1 MSEAY
6 CRTVVAEIDKRL
18 DQQPVGLP
26 LNTVFYGGGTPGY
39 INPCEL
45 NLIHAKLI
53 ERPGIADDA
62 EVTIETTPMTLTRE
76 KVHEWFSIGINRIS
90 MGIESLQDSELKAIG
105 RDHDSRTAMD
115 GIKRAQ
121 AAGVENIA
129 LDLIYGLPG
138 QTLRSWEDTLNKTL
152 AFGPAHLSAYGLS
165 ITGSL
170 KLHYPEGSAAYPDED
185 EFAAMYDS
193 LIDKCARHGLIQY
206 EISNF
211 ARPGHESRHN
221 LCYWQNDEYLA
232 FGVGAHRY
240 VNGVRSANLR
250 SFNRY
255 MRDFLQDESA
265 EQIDRERLVDDGI
278 MLGLRLRR
286 GLHLDQFLE
295 RYGVDLM
302 DRIKDKLPILV
313 DNGLVELQDRVLK
326 LTRKGILISNTI
338 LAELI

>member
-6 CRTVVAEIDKRL
+6 CKTVVQEIDQRL
-18 DQQPVGLP
+18 DQNPIGLP
-26 LNTVFYGGGTPGY
+26 LKTIFYGGGTPGY
-39 INPCEL
+39 IEPSEL
-45 NLIHAKLI
+45 NLIHSKLK

-62 EVTIETTPMTLTRE
+62 EVTLETTPMTLTQE
-76 KVHEWFSIGINRIS
+76 KVHQWFSIGINRIS
-90 MGIESLQDSELKAIG
+90 MGIESLQDRELKAIG

-121 AAGVENIA
+121 AAGVKNIA

-138 QTLRSWEDTLNKTL
+138 QTLRSWEDTLDKL
-152 AFGPAHLSAYGLS
+152 LSFGPAHLSAYGLS

-170 KLHYPEGSAAYPDED
+170 KLHYPPGSDAYPDD
-185 EFAAMYDS
+185 ELFASMYDS
-193 LIDKCARHGLIQY
+193 LIDKCAQNGLIQY

-211 ARPGHESRHN
+211 AKPGHESRHN
-221 LCYWQNDEYLA
+221 LCYWRNEEYLA

-240 VNGVRSANLR
+240 LNGVRSANLR

-255 MRDFLQDESA
+255 MRDYLSDESS
-265 EQIDRERLVDDGI
+265 EPIDQERLVSDGI
-278 MLGLRLRR
+278 MLGLRLRS
-286 GLHLDQFLE
+286 GLNPGEFQR
-295 RYGVDLM
+295 RYGVNLM
-302 DRIKDKLPILV
+302 DRIADKLPILV
-313 DNGLVELQDRVLK
+313 DNGLAEWADGSFR